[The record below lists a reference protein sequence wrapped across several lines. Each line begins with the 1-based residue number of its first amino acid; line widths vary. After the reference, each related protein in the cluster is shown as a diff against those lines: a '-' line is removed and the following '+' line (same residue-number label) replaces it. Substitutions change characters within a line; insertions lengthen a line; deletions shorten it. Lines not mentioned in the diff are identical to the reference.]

1 MTENDSTIWELPRN
15 DFHNCFGCSQN
26 NQHGL
31 KLRFWYIPDG
41 CRSYYTIPSEYSGFS
56 GIAHGGII
64 ATMLDE
70 VAAWTIIVHYLRP
83 GITQNMSI
91 RYLKP
96 VKTCTEILIE
106 GKIIENNEKSS
117 KILSIISSKEGKVL
131 AEAESNWLIPSYS
144 TISKIMGVD
153 KETIEEEM
161 NKFILPLQEFLN
173 KKREKK

>member
-1 MTENDSTIWELPRN
+1 MTENDSSIWELPRN

-31 KLRFWYIPDG
+31 KLRFWYTPDG

-70 VAAWTIIVHYLRP
+70 VAAWTIIVHYLRL
-83 GITQNMSI
+83 GITQNISI

-106 GKIIENNEKSS
+106 GKIIENNEKSA
-117 KILSIISSKEGKVL
+117 KILSIISSNEGKVL
-131 AEAESNWLIPSYS
+131 AEAKSNWLIPSYS
-144 TISKIMGVD
+144 IISQIMGVD
-153 KETIEEEM
+153 KETIESEISQY
-161 NKFILPLQEFLN
+161 ILPLQEFLS
-173 KKREKK
+173 KKREKE

>member
-1 MTENDSTIWELPRN
+1 MTENDSSIWELPRN

-31 KLRFWYIPDG
+31 KLRFWYTPDG

-70 VAAWTIIVHYLRP
+70 VAAWTIIVHYLRL
-83 GITQNMSI
+83 GITQNISI

-106 GKIIENNEKSS
+106 GKIIENNEKSA
-117 KILSIISSKEGKVL
+117 KILSIISSSEGKVL
-131 AEAESNWLIPSYS
+131 AEAESNWLVPSYS
-144 TISKIMGVD
+144 IISKIMGVS
-153 KETIEEEM
+153 KKTIESEI
-161 NKFILPLQEFLN
+161 NQYTLPLQEFLS
-173 KKREKK
+173 KKREKE